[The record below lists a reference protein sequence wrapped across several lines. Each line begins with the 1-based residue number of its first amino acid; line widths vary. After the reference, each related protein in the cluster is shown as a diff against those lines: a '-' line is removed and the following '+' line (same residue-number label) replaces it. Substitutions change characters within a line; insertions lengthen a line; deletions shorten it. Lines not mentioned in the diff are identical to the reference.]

1 MSHEQYQEGSSTTPA
16 GLRTPSRLSKRP
28 RYTLD
33 GAEPPFDTLLSPVAN
48 EHQDETNAEDDEHE
62 DDEPRHDQREQFAG
76 EKRGPSTEA
85 GSYSSPAIQ
94 KELADVRRLVK
105 AFDAIDR
112 SLSETREKLKMFHK
126 TADETNALL
135 DMWVRVLSQAE
146 HTQALLHDPEW
157 EGKSWEDARVRAQE
171 ETRAHYQRAL
181 DEANRRHSI
190 NSLHNRLLAGQNKNG
205 TSYSANSAN
214 DGNSDASPL
223 NIETPSTAASSST
236 ATGMGT
242 GTVTST
248 GTRRLGSLYSQGG
261 NNNSNNKSKLGTRRR
276 VP

>member
-1 MSHEQYQEGSSTTPA
+1 MGCPDAFTTLRAKPLAQKKLIPFPLDGAKKKASSIYLFQPSNRTRRRVSSQSRNYIHLPFKELKSGRSNYFPTHSYHEQTAIHSNHTNMSHEQYQEGSSTTPA

-62 DDEPRHDQREQFAG
+62 DDEPRHDQREQCAG

-112 SLSETREKLKMFHK
+112 SLSETREKLKVI
-126 TADETNALL
+126 
-135 DMWVRVLSQAE
+135 W
-146 HTQALLHDPEW
+146 
-157 EGKSWEDARVRAQE
+157 
-171 ETRAHYQRAL
+171 
-181 DEANRRHSI
+181 I
-190 NSLHNRLLAGQNKNG
+190 
-205 TSYSANSAN
+205 
-214 DGNSDASPL
+214 AS
-223 NIETPSTAASSST
+223 
-236 ATGMGT
+236 
-242 GTVTST
+242 
-248 GTRRLGSLYSQGG
+248 
-261 NNNSNNKSKLGTRRR
+261 
-276 VP
+276 

>member
-1 MSHEQYQEGSSTTPA
+1 MSREQNQGGSSTALPA

-33 GAEPPFDTLLSPVAN
+33 GAEPPFDTLLSPPANQHEADSEEAN
-48 EHQDETNAEDDEHE
+48 EDNEHE
-62 DDEPRHDQREQFAG
+62 DDEGRHDKREHFTTT
-76 EKRGPSTEA
+76 EKQSQPSSET
-85 GSYSSPAIQ
+85 GSYTSPTIQ
-94 KELADVRRLVK
+94 KELADMRRLVK

-112 SLSETREKLKMFHK
+112 SLTETREKLKMFHK

-157 EGKSWEDARVRAQE
+157 EGKSWEDARIRAQE
-171 ETRAHYQRAL
+171 EKKAVYQRAL

-190 NSLHNRLLAGQNKNG
+190 NSLHNRLLANQGKG
-205 TSYSANSAN
+205 NSVGAN
-214 DGNSDASPL
+214 DGGGNASPHD
-223 NIETPSTAASSST
+223 NDTPSTGVSTAAASAAT
-236 ATGMGT
+236 ATA
-242 GTVTST
+242 V
-248 GTRRLGSLYSQGG
+248 GTRRLGSLYSQGAG
-261 NNNSNNKSKLGTRRR
+261 NSNSNKSKLGTRRR

>member
-1 MSHEQYQEGSSTTPA
+1 MSHEQYQEGSSALAA

-33 GAEPPFDTLLSPVAN
+33 GAEPPFDTLLSPPAN
-48 EHQDETNAEDDEHE
+48 QHEADPEEANEDDEHE
-62 DDEPRHDQREQFAG
+62 DEDEARHDQRKQQFTTTTTT
-76 EKRGPSTEA
+76 EKRGQPASSEA
-85 GSYSSPAIQ
+85 GSYTSPAIQ
-94 KELADVRRLVK
+94 KELTDVRRLVK

-112 SLSETREKLKMFHK
+112 SLTETREKLKMFHK

-157 EGKSWEDARVRAQE
+157 EGKSWEDARIRAQE
-171 ETRAHYQRAL
+171 EKRAVYQRAL

-190 NSLHNRLLAGQNKNG
+190 NSLHNRLLANQGKGNNSG
-205 TSYSANSAN
+205 SSAN
-214 DGNSDASPL
+214 DSGSNASPL
-223 NIETPSTAASSST
+223 NIETPSTGT
-236 ATGMGT
+236 ATATIAAGA
-242 GTVTST
+242 
-248 GTRRLGSLYSQGG
+248 RRLGSLYSQGG
-261 NNNSNNKSKLGTRRR
+261 GNSNSNKSKLGTRRR